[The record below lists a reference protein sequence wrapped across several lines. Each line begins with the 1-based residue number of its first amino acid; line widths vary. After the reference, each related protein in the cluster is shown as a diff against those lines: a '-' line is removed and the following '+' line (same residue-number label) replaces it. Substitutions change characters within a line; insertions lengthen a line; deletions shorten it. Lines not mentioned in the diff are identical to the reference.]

1 MMMLFE
7 DFERK
12 YDKILPRKR
21 FARRIL
27 LFSLLAIM
35 LELVTILV
43 GSIGFHVIEGMNW
56 LDSSLNAAM
65 IISGNG
71 PPYEAQ
77 SQAGKIFQI
86 IYSVFGVVMFVM
98 VISAILVPVFHRV
111 LHSFHFDPESNKK

>member
-77 SQAGKIFQI
+77 SQGGKIFQI